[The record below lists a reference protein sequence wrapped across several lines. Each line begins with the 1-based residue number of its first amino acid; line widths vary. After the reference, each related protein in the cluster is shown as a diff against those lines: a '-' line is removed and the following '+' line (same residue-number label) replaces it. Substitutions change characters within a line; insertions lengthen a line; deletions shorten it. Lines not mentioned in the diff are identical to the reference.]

1 MKDEF
6 FFVYRRIV
14 KSRMKYLFCFSYI
27 FRYYYICRVFVH
39 MKEDFYERGGFLFEV
54 KLIKVQAR
62 MEIMTGKMK
71 RRASN
76 TTIARTHW
84 DRDNCISTSI
94 MFCPFSFTLYVLSY
108 ILLYYLTFFTFRK
121 SIFNIQHFYASL
133 IFIIY
138 LFKINKIK
146 IFK

>member
-1 MKDEF
+1 MSS
-6 FFVYRRIV
+6 FFVYRWIV
-14 KSRMKYLFCFSYI
+14 KSRTKYLFCFFYI
-27 FRYYYICRVFVH
+27 FRYYYTCRVFVH
-39 MKEDFYERGGFLFEV
+39 MKDDFYERGFSFEV

-94 MFCPFSFTLYVLSY
+94 MFCPFSFTLYVLHIISY
-108 ILLYYLTFFTFRK
+108 LLHSEKPFL
-121 SIFNIQHFYASL
+121 IFNIFKLLWYL
-133 IFIIY
+133 LFIY
-138 LFKINKIK
+138 FNKINF
-146 IFK
+146 FK